1 MASNHLQIILSIQD
15 SWWKKVDRTSLFSI
29 SGSWLGLDWGIRSK
43 LLPVALPLRLM
54 FNWVVQSSTDRWPNF
69 TWNDGGATGERKR
82 FLQLCLCCSTSTRQI
97 CNMGDISASC
107 TARDW
112 QKLRSC
118 NHCAFVWVCRM
129 CLEALYVIYMWYIY
143 IYGISD
149 PDVQDFPMKDW
160 RFRYLMETVYKTTQ
174 WFVNRP
180 NIAKLREAD
189 EKFYVTWWTA
199 SENIPGSSSVS
210 CSRAWPG
217 GKYDHLH
224 SFTTY
229 WL

>member
-143 IYGISD
+143 IYLWHFRSRCSRFSHERLKVSVFDGNS
-149 PDVQDFPMKDW
+149 VQDYAVVCEPPKHCEVARSRW
-160 RFRYLMETVYKTTQ
+160 EV
-174 WFVNRP
+174 
-180 NIAKLREAD
+180 LRHVVD
-189 EKFYVTWWTA
+189 
-199 SENIPGSSSVS
+199 SEWKHPWVLQ
-210 CSRAWPG
+210 RVM
-217 GKYDHLH
+217 
-224 SFTTY
+224 
-229 WL
+229 